1 MNIYDENRNL
11 LAIVIKSNSSDVEK
25 NFHTDHNSEF
35 QIASFNLKKDDVIQ
49 RHYHEKQERTIF
61 STNEVIVLQSGKMT
75 LTLYDINLNKVEE
88 ITLEGGD
95 MVALFNGG
103 HEIYIDEQTQF
114 IEVKQ
119 GPYDEEK
126 DKTRF

>member
-1 MNIYDENRNL
+1 M
-11 LAIVIKSNSSDVEK
+11 EK
-25 NFHTDHNSEF
+25 DFHTDDASEF
-35 QIASFNLKKDDVIQ
+35 QIASFNLKKDEIIQ
-49 RHYHEKQERTIF
+49 RHYHEKQKRTIF

-75 LTLYDINLNKVEE
+75 LTLYDIDLNKVEE
-88 ITLEGGD
+88 IILEGGD

-103 HEIYIDEQTQF
+103 HEIRIDEQTQF